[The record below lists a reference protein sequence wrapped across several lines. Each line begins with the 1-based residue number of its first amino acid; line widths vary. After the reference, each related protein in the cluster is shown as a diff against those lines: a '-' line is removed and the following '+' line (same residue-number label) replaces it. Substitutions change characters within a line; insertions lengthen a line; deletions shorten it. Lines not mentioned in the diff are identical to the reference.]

1 MKEYVVIGKIV
12 RTHGL
17 MGNVMVQP
25 LTNVLEVFDKSKQFF
40 IMDESR
46 DEIYTVQVEDIKR
59 SGKTFLIKFYGVN
72 NEETAKKIVGLEI
85 VMKAE
90 DLPKLSSPDE
100 FYYYEVLNIDVFDQT
115 GNFIGKVCDIISTGS
130 NEVLVVRSDDEEVL
144 LPMIRDYVVELHKKD
159 RLIVRIPEWI

>member
-17 MGNVMVQP
+17 MGNVRVQP

>member
-17 MGNVMVQP
+17 MGNVRVQP

-72 NEETAKKIVGLEI
+72 NEETAKKIVGLKI

-130 NEVLVVRSDDEEVL
+130 NEVLVVRSDDEELL
-144 LPMIRDYVVELHKKD
+144 LPMIRDYVVEFHKKD

>member
-1 MKEYVVIGKIV
+1 MKEYIVIGKIV

-17 MGNVMVQP
+17 MGNVRVQP

-40 IMDESR
+40 IMDGSR
-46 DEIYTVQVEDIKR
+46 DEVYTVQVEDIKR

-72 NEETAKKIVGLEI
+72 SEETAKKIVGLEI
-85 VMKAE
+85 VVKAE

-130 NEVLVVRSDDEEVL
+130 NEVLVVRGNDQEVL

>member
-17 MGNVMVQP
+17 MGNVRVQP

-115 GNFIGKVCDIISTGS
+115 GNFIGKICDIISTGS
-130 NEVLVVRSDDEEVL
+130 NEVLVVRGNDEEIL